1 MLEAMFAAREI
12 TDRKKLDELLE
23 KLEEYRDLEIDFSKL
38 KDAGFAATE
47 PEEDE
52 SEELED

>member
-1 MLEAMFAAREI
+1 MLGTQEI
-12 TDRKKLDELLE
+12 TDRKKLDALLE

-38 KDAGFAATE
+38 KDAGSPATE

-52 SEELED
+52 SEEIKD